1 MTQSRN
7 SVGQRAEQ
15 AFSEANLY
23 PREPL
28 VPAAQVMEKKS
39 ESQFPTELMGW
50 KNICSLWAVCI

>member
-28 VPAAQVMEKKS
+28 VPAAQVMEKK
-39 ESQFPTELMGW
+39 
-50 KNICSLWAVCI
+50 I